1 MARNSEAPALSLSVR
16 AESRDGNTLT
26 CGWTVTLKVLFS
38 RVPSDMG
45 SPLLNLS
52 QREAEGEAKL
62 PRLINAKN

>member
-1 MARNSEAPALSLSVR
+1 MR

-38 RVPSDMG
+38 HVPSARG

-52 QREAEGEAKL
+52 RREAEGEGSHAADGKL
-62 PRLINAKN
+62 KEKGLACD

>member
-1 MARNSEAPALSLSVR
+1 MARASEAPALSLSVR

-38 RVPSDMG
+38 RVPSERG

-52 QREAEGEAKL
+52 QREAEGEGSHAA
-62 PRLINAKN
+62 RQEAGN